1 MATSRTSREKGRR
14 GMRRLVVFW
23 NLRISIR
30 AFTPGRN
37 RRFFVGVL
45 PPAVVLPVGVFFPPV
60 LLATGVLL
68 LAAGVFL
75 AEPAA
80 AAGAVALL
88 VPGLGDRD

>member
-45 PPAVVLPVGVFFPPV
+45 PPAVVFPVGVFFPAV
-60 LLATGVLL
+60 LLATAGVL

-80 AAGAVALL
+80 AAGVALL

>member
-1 MATSRTSREKGRR
+1 
-14 GMRRLVVFW
+14 MRRLVVFW

-45 PPAVVLPVGVFFPPV
+45 PAVVLPVGVFFPAI

-80 AAGAVALL
+80 AALL
-88 VPGLGDRD
+88 VPGLGDRDRSAWSLYMEQ

>member
-45 PPAVVLPVGVFFPPV
+45 PPAVVLPVGVFFPAV
-60 LLATGVLL
+60 LLATGVL

-80 AAGAVALL
+80 AGAVALL
-88 VPGLGDRD
+88 VPGLGERD

>member
-1 MATSRTSREKGRR
+1 
-14 GMRRLVVFW
+14 MRRLVVFW

-45 PPAVVLPVGVFFPPV
+45 PAVVLPVGVFFPAV
-60 LLATGVLL
+60 LLATAGVL

-80 AAGAVALL
+80 AAAALL